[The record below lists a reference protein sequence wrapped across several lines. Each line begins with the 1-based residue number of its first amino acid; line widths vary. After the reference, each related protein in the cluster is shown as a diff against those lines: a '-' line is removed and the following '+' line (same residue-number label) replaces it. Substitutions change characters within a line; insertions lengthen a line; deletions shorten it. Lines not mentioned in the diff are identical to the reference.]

1 MVKMIVYL
9 AIWAVLLGGAVF
21 LPTQK
26 RTRRFGVTVL
36 LVALLGE
43 VFVCNFH
50 SFHLLGGDYPKRQIP
65 LSANSEAVQTEAN
78 RTTLIIE
85 PSCRVGTVAVELAF
99 SSGATHASVTVDACD
114 ETQSATYRT
123 AVANGTVIAGNA
135 RSAVIV
141 LDLSG
146 EVSRLRLRIT
156 ADEADTVT
164 LTGVT
169 LNAPVPFTFSPL
181 RLCLFAGVL
190 LLLYLLLCT
199 PVFRASWE
207 EDRSL
212 GRKAVTV
219 VLALSLLCCLG
230 AHMLCQY
237 DRTGGILD
245 DLHATSGNQISQEL
259 VDAFEAG
266 QVYLTEEPDPDL
278 LELENPYDWS
288 LRSAAGVSAKWDH
301 LLYNGKYYS
310 YYGIAPVLLLF
321 LPYHLLT
328 GYYFPTPTAVLLF
341 CMLGVLFLSLLFL
354 ELCER
359 LFKRL
364 PLNMLLSTMVVL
376 LASCGVLYNIASP
389 LFYEIAQSS
398 GFCFVCAGFWLLLR
412 AGVVGEVRGRPRK
425 PALCL
430 SSVCLSLAVLCRPT
444 LALYCITAL
453 FFIGYG
459 LARDRQILRQAAAEH
474 GEPARTAPA
483 TLAYLAAALLPFALL
498 GGLQMAYNY
507 ARFGSFFDFG
517 IQYSLTINDFTRSEY
532 HTDLAAIGFYNF
544 LLAAPIL
551 KPVFPYVFSNFS
563 TLDVN
568 GYYFVANRNAVG
580 LFFRALPSL
589 GWLGIPPAW
598 RALNRSERRAAL
610 LLLLPVC
617 LIAPL
622 GIIFSIWESGY
633 GVRYCADFAWQF
645 VLGGACVLFV
655 LYLRRAE
662 RQTRQILQACF
673 CIAAVLSVIC
683 NFAMLYDY
691 FPKTGKLESAYLSFA
706 RIFDFW
712 L

>member
-1 MVKMIVYL
+1 MAKAIVYL
-9 AIWAVLLGGAVF
+9 ALWAVLLGGAVF
-21 LPTQK
+21 LPSSK
-26 RTRRFGVTVL
+26 KARRFGVTVL
-36 LVALLGE
+36 LFALLGE
-43 VFVCNFH
+43 VFLCNFH
-50 SFHLLGGDYPKRQIP
+50 SFHLLGGDY
-65 LSANSEAVQTEAN
+65 SEQPIEIGSDGAELQTNAN
-78 RTTLIIE
+78 RITLTLQ
-85 PSCRVGTVAVELAF
+85 PDRRVGTVAIELAF
-99 SSGATHASVTVDACD
+99 SGSATHADVTVDACD

-123 AVANGTVIAGNA
+123 AVANGTVIKGNA

-146 EVSRLRLRIT
+146 TVSSLRLRIT

-164 LTGVT
+164 LTGIT
-169 LNAPVPFTFSPL
+169 LNKPVPFSFSPL

-190 LLLYLLLCT
+190 LLLYLLLCSPAFT
-199 PVFRASWE
+199 ASYGE
-207 EDRSL
+207 NRSL
-212 GRKAVTV
+212 GRRAITV
-219 VLALSLLCCLG
+219 ILMLSLLCCLG
-230 AHMLCQY
+230 AHMLCRY

-245 DLHATSGNQISQEL
+245 DFHSTSGNQISQEL

-266 QVYLTEEPDPDL
+266 QVSLIEEPDPDL

-288 LRSAAGVSAKWDH
+288 LRSASGVSAKWDH

-321 LPYHLLT
+321 LPYHLIT

-354 ELCER
+354 EFCER
-359 LFKRL
+359 FGKRL
-364 PLNMLLSTMVVL
+364 PINMLLSTMVVL

-412 AGVVGEVRGRPRK
+412 SGVVGEAHGRPRK
-425 PALCL
+425 RALCL

-444 LALYCITAL
+444 LALYCVTAL

-459 LARDRQILRQAAAEH
+459 LARDRQALLAQERNAPI
-474 GEPARTAPA
+474 RTAPA

-507 ARFGSFFDFG
+507 ARFGSFLDFG

-544 LLAAPIL
+544 LLAVPIL

-589 GWLGIPPAW
+589 GWLGILPAW
-598 RALNRSERRAAL
+598 RTLNRSERCAAL

-662 RQTRQILQACF
+662 QQTQRLMQTGF
-673 CIAAVLSVIC
+673 CIAAVLSLVC

-691 FPKTGKLESAYLSFA
+691 FPKTGNLESTYLSFA